1 MSSGRY
7 RHRITIDH
15 KVESRDEYGGPVID
29 WQPFAADV
37 PAEVLTGPGREL
49 RAANAPVEE
58 VAARINFRYVPG
70 IDQAMRV
77 RWLHEI
83 GEELLFNIRSVE
95 FDRTTRRETR
105 LICVA
110 GADNGG

>member
-1 MSSGRY
+1 MSAGRY

-15 KVESRDEYGGPVID
+15 KVESRDGYGAPVID
-29 WQPFAADV
+29 WQPFATDV

-49 RAANAPVEE
+49 RAANAPVDE
-58 VAARINFRYVPG
+58 VAARISFRYVSG

-77 RWLHEI
+77 RWLHET
-83 GEELLFNIRSVE
+83 GEELAFNIRSIE
-95 FDRTTRRETR
+95 FDRTGRRETR

-110 GADNGG
+110 GADEGG